1 MTRTP
6 KALKLTH
13 NWLGRLFMN
22 RKALGRGLGALLSS
36 DRTVDLGS
44 ETSEVELDSIVP
56 GPMQPRTHFDEASL
70 ESLADSIRT
79 HGIVQPLLVRRRD
92 GGYELIAGERRWRAA
107 KLAGI
112 SRVPVVVK
120 EVPDDSLLEIALIEN
135 IQRENLNPIEEAQA
149 YKKLIDT
156 VGLTQES
163 LASRV
168 GRDRTYITNYLRLLR
183 LPADVQQLVKEGR
196 LSTGHARALLALS
209 HEDLQRRIARQ
220 IIDGGL
226 SVRVTEQ
233 LVQKT
238 SEEKPTRRSA
248 PQAVDP
254 NVKAAETKLRRAL
267 GTQVKILQAADG
279 RGKVEIS
286 FFSTQDLDRIYT
298 LLMSPA
304 QV

>member
-1 MTRTP
+1 
-6 KALKLTH
+6 
-13 NWLGRLFMN
+13 MN

-36 DRTVDLGS
+36 DRTIDLGT
-44 ETSEVELDSIVP
+44 EQSEVEIDSIVP
-56 GPMQPRTHFDEASL
+56 GPMQPRTRFDEASL
-70 ESLADSIRT
+70 ESLAESIRS
-79 HGIVQPLLVRRRD
+79 HGIVQPLLVRRRAD
-92 GGYELIAGERRWRAA
+92 AYELIAGERRWRAA

-156 VGLTQES
+156 VGLTQEA

-168 GRDRTYITNYLRLLR
+168 GRDRSYITNYLRLLR
-183 LPADVQQLVKEGR
+183 LPDDVQQLVMDGR
-196 LSTGHARALLALS
+196 LSTGHARALLALD
-209 HEDLQRRIARQ
+209 HPDLQRRIARQ

-226 SVRVTEQ
+226 SVRATEQ
-233 LVQKT
+233 LVQRAG
-238 SEEKPTRRSA
+238 EEKPKRPS
-248 PQAVDP
+248 PQPVDP

-279 RGKVEIS
+279 KGKLEIS

-298 LLMSPA
+298 LLVRPTEL
-304 QV
+304 